1 MSDIASMLAVAA
13 VPAMYAIGVLG
24 FPLLL
29 LLVFLGTLLDAP
41 GNTARRAMLPDL
53 ATSARLPIER
63 AAALHDGAYRL
74 AQLVGAPVG
83 GILIIGIGTMN
94 VLIVDAASFAMS
106 AVLIGVFTAAVRSS
120 RPPVW
125 ATTSRR
131 YVADLHEGLTFIR
144 RDALLPSILLMFVI
158 ANMLDNALFAVLLP
172 TYAVQILNDPV
183 VLGICV
189 GALGAGSLA
198 GTLIYAAIGHRLPR
212 RGVLVPA
219 LLIAGTPKFLVLA
232 AFPDTWVL
240 VVTMVAAGLAAG
252 PVNPLLGAI
261 EFERIPAALRGRVL
275 GALMACVMAA
285 VPLATLGAG
294 LAAQEAG
301 LRPIFMGCPAAYLLI
316 ALIPLVHQGWK
327 NLSPRHSQPA

>member
-1 MSDIASMLAVAA
+1 
-13 VPAMYAIGVLG
+13 
-24 FPLLL
+24 
-29 LLVFLGTLLDAP
+29 
-41 GNTARRAMLPDL
+41 
-53 ATSARLPIER
+53 
-63 AAALHDGAYRL
+63 
-74 AQLVGAPVG
+74 
-83 GILIIGIGTMN
+83 MN

-106 AVLIGVFTAAVRSS
+106 AVLIGVFTAAVRLS
-120 RPPVW
+120 RPPAP
-125 ATTSRR
+125 ATTPRR

-172 TYAVQILNDPV
+172 TDAAQILNDPV

-198 GTLIYAAIGHRLPR
+198 STLIYAAIGHRLPR

-261 EFERIPAALRGRVL
+261 EFERIPAALRGRML

-285 VPLATLGAG
+285 I
-294 LAAQEAG
+294 
-301 LRPIFMGCPAAYLLI
+301 R
-316 ALIPLVHQGWK
+316 
-327 NLSPRHSQPA
+327 R